1 MNLASR
7 LTHTTP
13 TLLFSAIS
21 LLLLAYTNRFHALAA
36 LIRDL
41 HHQYTLKQ
49 EPLIL
54 AQIKSLQKRI
64 AIIRNM
70 QFIAVIAFF
79 FCTACIFLLFF
90 GYLTAAEITFIIS
103 ITALM
108 ISLFLS
114 ALEINRSSDDI
125 NMQLHNLEEH
135 K

>member
-1 MNLASR
+1 
-7 LTHTTP
+7 
-13 TLLFSAIS
+13 
-21 LLLLAYTNRFHALAA
+21 LLLAYTNRFHALAA

-41 HHQYTLKQ
+41 HRRYMLKP
-49 EPLIL
+49 EPLIF

-64 AIIRNM
+64 TIIRNM
-70 QFIAVIAFF
+70 QFIAAISFF
-79 FCTACIFLLFF
+79 FCTACVFLLFI
-90 GYLTAAEITFIIS
+90 GYLKAAEIAFITS

-125 NMQLHNLEEH
+125 NMQLRNLEEH